1 MSQSTKETVAG
12 VISFVVAALLVKACY
27 ALTGCAT
34 PQVQT
39 ACGVVD
45 VVDVACDHLVVR
57 VHDKDGATRTVR
69 VELDGGTDQ

>member
-1 MSQSTKETVAG
+1 MKTSAKEMAAG
-12 VISFVVAALLVKACY
+12 LISFIVSFFLAKAC
-27 ALTGCAT
+27 LSVSGCA
-34 PQVQT
+34 PSQVQT

-57 VHDKDGATRTVR
+57 VHDRDGTTRTVR